1 MIVCVGQAMI
11 DCIVSG
17 GSVNVPA
24 DEIVLCP
31 GGEAFNQASVFA
43 VLGDKVCLSAAVGND
58 HAGNILRNEAERL
71 GFELYTGGF
80 EGRTP
85 VSVLETDETGNRKS
99 RISELHY
106 LGGFVPSLPETETEI
121 EIVTMGSLFRPPFL
135 DPDICL
141 EFAKRAKERG
151 CLLAADTKM
160 PKGAE
165 IRLKD
170 YAELLCLLDYITPN
184 EEEARYYTG
193 KTDPKEAAAV
203 FRSYGVKNAVI
214 KLAEKGCLI
223 DSEKEGFFRLPAFP
237 SETVDAIGAGDT
249 FTAGMFHSLIRGSS
263 LREAALYAS
272 ACGAVCVSQRGA
284 APASDLEAR
293 VMTLL
298 SHRKEEDGIKH
309 S

>member
-80 EGRTP
+80 KGRTP

-135 DPDICL
+135 DPDIFL

-165 IRLKD
+165 IRLED
-170 YAELLCLLDYITPN
+170 YAGILCLLDYITPN

-193 KTDPKEAAAV
+193 KKDPKEAAAV
-203 FRSYGVKNAVI
+203 FRSFGVKNAVI
-214 KLAEKGCLI
+214 KLAEKGCYI
-223 DSEKEGFFRLPAFP
+223 DSEKEGSFFVPAFNA
-237 SETVDAIGAGDT
+237 ETVDGIGAGDT
-249 FTAGMFHSLIRGSS
+249 FAAGLIHSLLHGRT
-263 LREAALYAS
+263 LREAAVYAA

-284 APASDLEAR
+284 APAPDLEAR
-293 VMTLL
+293 AAALL
-298 SHRKEEDGIKH
+298 SHQQSEDETGH